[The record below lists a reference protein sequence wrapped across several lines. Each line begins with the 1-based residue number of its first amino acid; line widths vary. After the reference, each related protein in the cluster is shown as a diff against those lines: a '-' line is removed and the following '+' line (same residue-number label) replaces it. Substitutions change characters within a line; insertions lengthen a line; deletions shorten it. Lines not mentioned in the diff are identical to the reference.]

1 MSDQKIQRFAQLALD
16 GVHRSYPYH
25 LTHVVQAPG
34 AIASPQS
41 LTPAFYGCFDWHSA
55 VHGHWLLALTVRHQ
69 GSSDFAA
76 TCRAALAESLT
87 KEHLKIESEYVSR
100 RPGFERPYGL
110 AWLLMLD
117 AELSL
122 HQDEQAAQWRAS
134 LQPLVE
140 VTVSHL
146 SSWLPKLTYPVR
158 SGTHNQTAFAMALAF
173 DWATLVD
180 CEAMVN
186 LIKDRAMVYFAD
198 DRDYALHLEPGGE
211 DFLSPSLSAA
221 WLMTR
226 ILKEDAF
233 DDWLDRTMP
242 GLGRDFVFEP
252 ALPSD
257 RSDGRLCHL
266 DGLNLSR
273 AWMLA
278 AIAVA
283 IGTEDPR
290 AAQLQASSHSH
301 QAAGMEGLQSGH
313 YSGSHWL
320 GTFAAYLLYS

>member
-1 MSDQKIQRFAQLALD
+1 MSDQELQGFAQLALD
-16 GVHRSYPYH
+16 SVHRPYPYH
-25 LTHVVQAPG
+25 LTHVVQEPG
-34 AIASPQS
+34 TIASPQS

-55 VHGHWLLALTVRHQ
+55 VHGHWLLALTVRNS
-69 GSSDFAA
+69 GNSDLVAA
-76 TCRAALAESLT
+76 CRAALRQSLT
-87 KEHLKIESEYVSR
+87 KEHLQIEAEYVAK

-122 HQDEQAAQWRAS
+122 HREQEAADWRS
-134 LQPLVE
+134 YLQPLVE
-140 VTVSHL
+140 VSVEHL
-146 SSWLPKLTYPVR
+146 SYWLPKLTHPVR
-158 SGTHNQTAFAMALAF
+158 SGTHNQTAFALALIF
-173 DWATLVD
+173 DWATLVGH
-180 CEAMVN
+180 EAMVQ
-186 LIKDRAMVYFAD
+186 LIKERGLAFFAKD
-198 DRDYALHLEPGGE
+198 HDYALHLEPGGE

-226 ILKEDAF
+226 FLKANALTE
-233 DDWLDRTMP
+233 WLDRAMP
-242 GLGRDFVFEP
+242 ELGRGFVFEP

-257 RSDGRLCHL
+257 RGDGRLCHL

-278 AIAVA
+278 AIA
-283 IGTEDPR
+283 
-290 AAQLQASSHSH
+290 AALGEADLRSAPLQAAAHLH
-301 QAAGMEGLQSGH
+301 QTAGLEGLQSGH